1 MALRAF
7 CYLHLVQHYQFT
19 YLKDKD
25 APCVPIYTEPSNNE
39 TVPKGKSTVAQVY
52 QQIFDDLNLAQDYL
66 TNYVR
71 KGDGQKFKPNTDVV
85 NGLMAR
91 AYLLTGQWGEAAK
104 AAEAATQRIIH

>member
-1 MALRAF
+1 M
-7 CYLHLVQHYQFT
+7 
-19 YLKDKD
+19 
-25 APCVPIYTEPSNNE
+25 
-39 TVPKGKSTVAQVY
+39 AQVY

-104 AAEAATQRIIH
+104 AAEAARKGYSLMTTTA